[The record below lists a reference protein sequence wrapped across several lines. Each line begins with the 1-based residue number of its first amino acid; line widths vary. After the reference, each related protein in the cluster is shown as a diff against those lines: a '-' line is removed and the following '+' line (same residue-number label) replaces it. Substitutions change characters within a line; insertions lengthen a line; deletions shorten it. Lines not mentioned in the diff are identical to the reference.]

1 MLSLRESLQMKK
13 ERVPRKEHFS
23 TWRMSRGEYKEK
35 VLKEVGDLPR
45 KESITG
51 RGQ

>member
-1 MLSLRESLQMKK
+1 MLSLRESLQIEK

-35 VLKEVGDLPR
+35 VLREVGDLPR
-45 KESITG
+45 EESIT
-51 RGQ
+51 